1 MNRTILALAAA
12 GGLVLSPFTA
22 QAGTA
27 TPAVIATTSPVAVTA
42 DRSSSPGAG
51 QVDQKVATSLA
62 VAVVIAAGAA
72 TYGRVKAFR
81 GTKLARAD

>member
-1 MNRTILALAAA
+1 MNRTILALAVAS
-12 GGLVLSPFTA
+12 GLVLSPFTA

-27 TPAVIATTSPVAVTA
+27 TSAVIARTSPVSSTA
-42 DRSSSPGAG
+42 ERSSSSGPS
-51 QVDQKVATSLA
+51 QVDQKVTSLA